1 VSKNKNNLLPTQDKL
16 QVKPNQGTKLDNKIF
31 IPYFFAPPPIWR
43 TFAARKKIAIR
54 VGFQSKNV
62 FCPLLA
68 AK

>member
-1 VSKNKNNLLPTQDKL
+1 MQ
-16 QVKPNQGTKLDNKIF
+16 QKPNQGTKVDNKI
-31 IPYFFAPPPIWR
+31 ITSVFFAPRLIWR